1 MFFLFKKLIGV
12 LLVPPASALLLAVAG
27 LLLLRHRPRAGR
39 ALAWAGVLSLLA
51 LSLPPVS
58 TGLQVLLCDSAP
70 LDLNQARTAQALV
83 VLGGGVRR
91 NAPEYGGDTASWF
104 TLERVRYAAK
114 LARETGLPVLVTGGT
129 VYGKGRPEALVM
141 RDVLEKEYAVP
152 VRWVEAE
159 SRNTH
164 ENAVM
169 SAALLK
175 RDKIT
180 RIVLVTHGVDTRRA
194 RREFSAA
201 GIDVIPAPTDIPAL
215 SVSNLLLLLPSAG
228 ALLDSALA
236 IHEILGNVATTLG
249 LSGA

>member
-1 MFFLFKKLIGV
+1 MFFLFKKLIGW
-12 LLVPPASALLLAVAG
+12 LLLPPASALLLAVAG
-27 LLLLRHRPRAGR
+27 LLLLRHKPRAGR
-39 ALAWAGVLSLLA
+39 ALAWAGVLALFV

-58 TGLQVLLCDSAP
+58 TGLMVLLCDSAP

-91 NAPEYGGDTASWF
+91 NAPEYGGDTLNWL

-114 LARETGLPVLVTGGT
+114 LARETGLPVLVTGGR

-141 RDVLEKEYAVP
+141 QEVLEKEYAVP
-152 VRWVEAE
+152 VRWVEPE

-164 ENAVM
+164 ENAFM
-169 SAALLK
+169 SATLLK
-175 RDKIT
+175 RDKIA
-180 RIVLVTHGVDTRRA
+180 RVVLVTHGVDARRA

-201 GIDVIPAPTDIPAL
+201 GIDVIPAPTDIPSISAN
-215 SVSNLLLLLPSAG
+215 NLVQLWPSAN
-228 ALLDSALA
+228 ALLDSAFAL
-236 IHEILGNVATTLG
+236 HEILGNVATTLG